1 MDPCDS
7 STGEIEAA
15 AKFMGRL
22 EAFRRTVAAV
32 FDFIR
37 HEHQNKRHIP
47 FAIDRFATALGRL
60 CFDNRV
66 PNLKHVE
73 KLLTAA
79 ARPADELVVIRY
91 RWTDEPEDFQVQSR
105 TAHEV
110 AFVVTGESGHAGDKL
125 LWSCLIAELELP
137 GDCSATVFWESFR
150 ERRGAVNFNSLDID
164 PEGAANARFA
174 AQCVLKHRA
183 IVATTLK
190 RLVWDCDAAQRLL
203 DRMEWEYELIEGFL
217 YRQSPDAIQRLVGSP
232 HEAAFEIA
240 KLNAK
245 SGSTA
250 EPVSYTPAMGIHA
263 AIDPYCAVQ
272 LEPPKEALDAISEF
286 AKTPSPTPDAN
297 NPFAPASAGTTTL
310 DARNGDEVLAIPKQY
325 LSGWPDILEAVGL
338 KNNDTDKNKVLS
350 LNKRYQGPI
359 PKVGRGGKPRVEKG
373 KLLDWWNG
381 LEEKFQASDAARK
394 DKASAAAS
402 ALVQQAKAVYISYKC
417 GDDTDAGREREAFI
431 DRLDTSLQTAGYNVR
446 RDKRDIGYKDLIDK
460 FMDELARGHCIV
472 VVLGDQYLRS
482 RFCMDELV
490 RIYLNHNFC
499 KRIVPVVLPDVAGLT
514 PMRRME
520 YVEFWREQQVEHQQ
534 AYALNLGGISHEGFS
549 DFDRVR
555 RIAQN
560 CDAAL
565 SHIFAMN
572 CLNQAQL
579 EAKDFQILKQ
589 AIDERMEETSAQAGK
604 P

>member
-1 MDPCDS
+1 MAIVIPAEILTKYERLYGVDARVSVENLAARLSEASEELTNENLRTISEARGIANGFSHAGHHSRSACEWTLSLANRVAYDAIILESRS
-7 STGEIEAA
+7 SDGARVLAVIEATD
-15 AKFMGRL
+15 FGI
-22 EAFRRTVAAV
+22 VAAR
-32 FDFIR
+32 I
-37 HEHQNKRHIP
+37 EGELS
-47 FAIDRFATALGRL
+47 AIDGHTSIHPAGWPPRGIRGLVSELAMWQAMRVTADVADGGKVEIKQIGSPSCMAPLATA
-60 CFDNRV
+60 
-66 PNLKHVE
+66 
-73 KLLTAA
+73 TASQPVA
-79 ARPADELVVIRY
+79 VKPVDDEAPL
-91 RWTDEPEDFQVQSR
+91 
-105 TAHEV
+105 A
-110 AFVVTGESGHAGDKL
+110 
-125 LWSCLIAELELP
+125 
-137 GDCSATVFWESFR
+137 
-150 ERRGAVNFNSLDID
+150 
-164 PEGAANARFA
+164 
-174 AQCVLKHRA
+174 
-183 IVATTLK
+183 
-190 RLVWDCDAAQRLL
+190 
-203 DRMEWEYELIEGFL
+203 
-217 YRQSPDAIQRLVGSP
+217 
-232 HEAAFEIA
+232 
-240 KLNAK
+240 
-245 SGSTA
+245 
-250 EPVSYTPAMGIHA
+250 
-263 AIDPYCAVQ
+263 
-272 LEPPKEALDAISEF
+272 PK
-286 AKTPSPTPDAN
+286 
-297 NPFAPASAGTTTL
+297 
-310 DARNGDEVLAIPKQY
+310 VY
-325 LSGWPDILEAVGL
+325 LSGWLDILEAVGL
-338 KNNDTDKNKVLS
+338 KNNNTDKNKVLS

-472 VVLGDQYLRS
+472 VVLNNEYLHS

-534 AYALNLGGISHEGFS
+534 AFALNLGGISHEGFS

-572 CLNQAQL
+572 CLNQTEL
-579 EAKDFQILKQ
+579 EGKDFQILKQ
-589 AIDERMEETSAQAGK
+589 AIDERMEETSAQAGR